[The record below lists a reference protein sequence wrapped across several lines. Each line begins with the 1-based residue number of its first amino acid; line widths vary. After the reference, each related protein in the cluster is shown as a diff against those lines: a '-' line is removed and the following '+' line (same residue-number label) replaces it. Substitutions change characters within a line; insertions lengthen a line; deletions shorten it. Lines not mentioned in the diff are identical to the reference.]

1 MQHCLIIYSYF
12 AITQEQKMQLGTN
25 KQTNKPRNKATVSWE
40 TFKGEN
46 LSKFQGFV
54 AIHKSFLC

>member
-1 MQHCLIIYSYF
+1 MQHCLILFCNYTGAED
-12 AITQEQKMQLGTN
+12 AIGN